1 MLERITSKDA
11 YSSEQ
16 IESCSEIVLH
26 EFPSLDLERV
36 WRDSLSLFDF
46 PSHYGSPEFFAEP
59 SWKGRRPFAILAL
72 AGRSVVA
79 VLPAITEGRKI
90 SSRRYVSVARNVD
103 HTAVGD
109 ILVRRLLQES
119 RAANLVTVDSF
130 VPLDSFLQNGFRSQP
145 VGGVI
150 VLDLSGGPDALFKQF
165 HIKRRSNIRAAL
177 RRGVQVL
184 TPTSET
190 QIAEFYEVYE
200 AWRGTKRKHVHGDRL
215 PLEVFKERFRL
226 KNNFQFILANFSG
239 RIIAGIILRFA
250 PTGLVECASNS
261 SLDEFLHLRPNDL
274 LVWNAIQW
282 ACNQGF
288 SRMSLGAGHRFL
300 REFGGIS
307 IPVYRYR
314 KDQTRFR
321 RYDMAAG
328 ITNIGQT
335 NLAAT
340 AFAPAKRNTKAAR
353 QTVHALLL
361 TLGQKI
367 VNYDSPLPKVV

>member
-1 MLERITSKDA
+1 MFFRPKASTNLDT
-11 YSSEQ
+11 
-16 IESCSEIVLH
+16 CSENLTRSRYGIRTTRWPLKRPHLH
-26 EFPSLDLERV
+26 VRSS
-36 WRDSLSLFDF
+36 RDSS
-46 PSHYGSPEFFAEP
+46 
-59 SWKGRRPFAILAL
+59 
-72 AGRSVVA
+72 A
-79 VLPAITEGRKI
+79 VEK
-90 SSRRYVSVARNVD
+90 D
-103 HTAVGD
+103 
-109 ILVRRLLQES
+109 
-119 RAANLVTVDSF
+119 RAANLVTVDSL
-130 VPLDSFLQNGFRSQP
+130 VPLDSFLQSGFRSRP

-150 VLDLSGGPDALFKQF
+150 VLDLSVGPDALFRQF

-190 QIAEFYEVYE
+190 QIAEFYEVYD
-200 AWRGTKRKHVHGDRL
+200 AWRCTKRKRVHGDKL

-226 KNNFQFILANFSG
+226 KDNFQFILASFSG
-239 RIIAGIILRFA
+239 RIIAGIVLRFA
-250 PTGLVECASNS
+250 PKGLVECASNS

-314 KDQTRFR
+314 RDQTRFR

-328 ITNIGQT
+328 VTDRAKQIFQQ
-335 NLAAT
+335 LPLRLQHAT
-340 AFAPAKRNTKAAR
+340 RK
-353 QTVHALLL
+353 LL
-361 TLGQKI
+361 GKPSAHS
-367 VNYDSPLPKVV
+367 Y